1 MSPFTA
7 AMTVREASTRTCSNY
22 VKGMINMVKKENQP
36 TNALSVHLKTRK
48 HTTPQSENVMIVT
61 LIHLKVH
68 LELAL

>member
-7 AMTVREASTRTCSNY
+7 TMIAREASTRTCSNY
-22 VKGMINMVKKENQP
+22 VNGMINMVKKENQP
-36 TNALSVHLKTRK
+36 ANALSVHLKTRK
-48 HTTPQSENVMIVT
+48 HATPQSENMMVMT